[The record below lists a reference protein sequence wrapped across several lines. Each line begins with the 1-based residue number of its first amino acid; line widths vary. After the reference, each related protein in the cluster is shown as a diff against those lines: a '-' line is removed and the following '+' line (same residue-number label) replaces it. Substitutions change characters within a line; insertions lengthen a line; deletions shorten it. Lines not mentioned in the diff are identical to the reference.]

1 MKIYSLEEIS
11 SLFNEL
17 VLAIEDGCREHLFL
31 VVNAA
36 ALSVTIISYKKQ
48 LQRGMTLVENSE
60 NLISAL
66 EKVEQVINFKMN
78 ACTTDEIIDKVTQA
92 HILFCKH
99 IEQNK
104 PN

>member
-11 SLFNEL
+11 NLFNET
-17 VLAIEDGCREHLFL
+17 VLAIDDGCREHQFL
-31 VVNAA
+31 VVQAA
-36 ALSVTIISYKKQ
+36 AVSVMIISYKKQ
-48 LQRGMTLVENSE
+48 LQRGMTLVKNSE

-66 EKVEQVINFKMN
+66 EKVEQAINFKMN

>member
-11 SLFNEL
+11 NLFNEL
-17 VLAIEDGCREHLFL
+17 VLAIEDGCREHYFL
-31 VVNAA
+31 VIKAT
-36 ALSVTIISYKKQ
+36 ALSVMITSYKKQ

-66 EKVEQVINFKMN
+66 EKVEHSFNFKIN
-78 ACTTDEIIDKVTQA
+78 ECTTEEIIDEVTRA